1 MVNKRDYAELVLSC
15 TELCQALDR
24 RLHDVDK
31 FSVSVL
37 EVVKELTA

>member
-1 MVNKRDYAELVLSC
+1 MVNKRDYAELGLSC

-31 FSVSVL
+31 LSVSVL